1 MSKTDQNRSKNV
13 KAYQIGIYA
22 KTRKTEA
29 FRDFVSV
36 KVRNNPNFSA
46 WRTGER
52 DGRLSGRTKLL

>member
-36 KVRNNPNFSA
+36 KVRNNPNLSA

-52 DGRLSGRTKLL
+52 DGRL